1 MYVGY
6 FHRYYGFVFD
16 ESIKTTSTKVFSTL
30 AFINIL
36 EKLIYLQTLSCLR
49 ERHLGNFLYSD
60 DQQALPGNCLSPSM
74 YIDGLSWTAELL
86 SYWNV
91 VPGTLKY
98 YIDR

>member
-30 AFINIL
+30 AFINIS

-49 ERHLGNFLYSD
+49 ERHLGNFLSGLFGDFLLFLCSRCINSSLRPRYFGFGSD
-60 DQQALPGNCLSPSM
+60 
-74 YIDGLSWTAELL
+74 
-86 SYWNV
+86 
-91 VPGTLKY
+91 
-98 YIDR
+98 

>member
-1 MYVGY
+1 MYVDY

-16 ESIKTTSTKVFSTL
+16 EPIKTTSTKVFSTL

-60 DQQALPGNCLSPSM
+60 GRLFVSFYVYRWAVLNCRVALILERGR
-74 YIDGLSWTAELL
+74 I
-86 SYWNV
+86 
-91 VPGTLKY
+91 
-98 YIDR
+98 